1 MNEKENAKNKF
12 YFKGDV
18 QGSEPGAVLSLT
30 IDKDFVDKYSKLK
43 HDGATVPRYN
53 LKDDD
58 CRESGQSFGR
68 TPNGDFVCPVCKK
81 IIDRKILEGERLIDY
96 SRDPSSIYY
105 DTLIPYGHCPS
116 CYTRSKIK
124 T

>member
-1 MNEKENAKNKF
+1 MNEKENTKNKF
-12 YFKGDV
+12 YFKDDV
-18 QGSEPGAVLSLT
+18 QGSEPGAVLPLT
-30 IDKDFVDKYSKLK
+30 IDKGFVDKYSKLK

-105 DTLIPYGHCPS
+105 DTLIPYGYCPS

>member
-1 MNEKENAKNKF
+1 MNEKENTKNKF
-12 YFKGDV
+12 YFKDDV
-18 QGSEPGAVLSLT
+18 QGSEPGAVLPLT
-30 IDKDFVDKYSKLK
+30 IDKGFVDKYSKLK

-58 CRESGQSFGR
+58 YRESGQSFGR

-105 DTLIPYGHCPS
+105 DTLIPYGYCPS